1 MDITV
6 RQSRNYEE
14 NRRRRELQR
23 RQRQRVR
30 RIRAVKRG
38 IVCVLSLAGILLIVT
53 GIRKILP
60 SGSGRAGKEAV
71 LLHAENQAGEAD
83 GIIPGTSS
91 QETLDIPYVDEL
103 TKLAEQDGRINQV
116 IERAGEY
123 PEKVLKMLAKNIETL
138 DFVLDYWDKKDLPCA
153 DSIGQAP
160 AEGEIPLLLQW
171 DDRWGYG
178 AYGSSMVAV
187 SGCGPT
193 CIAMVASG
201 LTGRTDITPYTVAA
215 YSENNGFLTK
225 ELDTSWDL
233 MTYGCEE
240 FGITGT
246 MLGLDENAMANTLA
260 NGCPI
265 ICSVGPGDFTENGH
279 FIVLTGYENGMFRVN
294 DPNSRLRSEKTWS
307 YDTLKDQIVNMWW
320 YEAVQ

>member
-30 RIRAVKRG
+30 RIRAVKRE

-71 LLHAENQAGEAD
+71 LLHDENQAGEAD

-91 QETLDIPYVDEL
+91 QETSDIPYVDEL

>member
-60 SGSGRAGKEAV
+60 AGSGRAGKEAV

-91 QETLDIPYVDEL
+91 QETSDIPYVDEL

-260 NGCPI
+260 KGCPI

>member
-1 MDITV
+1 M
-6 RQSRNYEE
+6 
-14 NRRRRELQR
+14 
-23 RQRQRVR
+23 
-30 RIRAVKRG
+30 
-38 IVCVLSLAGILLIVT
+38 T

-71 LLHAENQAGEAD
+71 LLHDENQAGEAD

-91 QETLDIPYVDEL
+91 QETSDIPYVDEL

-178 AYGSSMVAV
+178 AYGSSMVAG

>member
-71 LLHAENQAGEAD
+71 LLHDENQAGEAD

-91 QETLDIPYVDEL
+91 QETSDIPYVDEL

>member
-60 SGSGRAGKEAV
+60 AGSGRAGKEAV

-83 GIIPGTSS
+83 GIIPGTSR
-91 QETLDIPYVDEL
+91 QETSDIPYVDEL

-294 DPNSRLRSEKTWS
+294 DPNSRLRSEKTWN

>member
-71 LLHAENQAGEAD
+71 LLHDENQAGEAD

-91 QETLDIPYVDEL
+91 QETSDIPYVDEL

-138 DFVLDYWDKKDLPCA
+138 DFVLDYWDKKDMPCA